1 MKGGYFR
8 RLGKGLEEEE
18 GRNKR
23 TEARLAEEE
32 SKQKIRRKTKKRNR
46 KYSPQLIG
54 SHVAIFLYLS
64 KQINKCI
71 VLDILL

>member
-1 MKGGYFR
+1 MKGGDFR

-23 TEARLAEEE
+23 SEARLAEEE
-32 SKQKIRRKTKKRNR
+32 SKQKFRRKTKTRNR
-46 KYSPQLIG
+46 KNSPRLI
-54 SHVAIFLYLS
+54 SSCVAVFLYRS
-64 KQINKCI
+64 KQISKCI